1 MLNYVFYIQFYLLPT
16 LLKSHKAVVCS
27 ISMHGVLI
35 FLTSGLHSSWLIG
48 LLIFNTICGVGAG
61 IIVIMSTFHDT
72 IAQCRGG
79 EVMQNCLQLKLNTEK
94 KSNQNITKSTSLYLS
109 SVGMLM
115 SYASR

>member
-1 MLNYVFYIQFYLLPT
+1 MLNYVFYIQFYFLPT

-79 EVMQNCLQLKLNTEK
+79 EGGNAKLFTIKVKHGKEI
-94 KSNQNITKSTSLYLS
+94 KSKYYKEYKFVTHK
-109 SVGMLM
+109 
-115 SYASR
+115 